1 MNDQVEMLATSIFV
15 IEGADQPGQIERVKR
30 TVKKMPGVRDVE
42 INYVLDTA
50 KVLYDPNKLSLA
62 LIKAAMK

>member
-15 IEGADQPGQIERVKR
+15 IEGAEQPGQIEKVRK
-30 TVKKMPGVRDVE
+30 TVKGMPGVRDVE

-50 KVLYDPNKLSLA
+50 KVLYDPKKLSLA
-62 LIKAAMK
+62 LIKAAIK